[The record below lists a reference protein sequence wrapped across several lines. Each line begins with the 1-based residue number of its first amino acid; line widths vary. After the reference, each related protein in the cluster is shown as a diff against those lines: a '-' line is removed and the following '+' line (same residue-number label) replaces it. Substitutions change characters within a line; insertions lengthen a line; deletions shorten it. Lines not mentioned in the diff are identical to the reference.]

1 MSGLRLVATR
11 GLVATLVAGALST
24 ACGDLDV
31 VTAVYATRAEA
42 EAGGAIAKG
51 WVPAGVPPSTHDIR
65 EAHDADTNRRWG
77 LFNFA
82 PADGDALRAILQSR
96 QSDVEGLRCDIPG
109 RIEWWPPM
117 LRGALTAEKLKSSGL
132 EAFPIRN
139 GDLIVLVNW
148 RQGRAYYWSLHGA
161 EKGT

>member
-77 LFNFA
+77 LFNLRPPTA
-82 PADGDALRAILQSR
+82 TRYARYCSPASR
-96 QSDVEGLRCDIPG
+96 SLEGLRCDIPG

-117 LRGALTAEKLKSSGL
+117 LRGALTAEQLKSSGL
-132 EAFPIRN
+132 EAYRSETAI
-139 GDLIVLVNW
+139 
-148 RQGRAYYWSLHGA
+148 
-161 EKGT
+161 